1 MVIRE
6 TIRDALS
13 ITIVFLSATPF
24 TVQRVAVEIQ
34 TNSQYWYMRHNK
46 VNRLFN
52 VFDKRY
58 GTGFAG
64 NVWDSNGVAP
74 TLTTMGGV
82 IENR

>member
-1 MVIRE
+1 
-6 TIRDALS
+6 
-13 ITIVFLSATPF
+13 
-24 TVQRVAVEIQ
+24 
-34 TNSQYWYMRHNK
+34 MRQNK

-74 TLTTMGGV
+74 TLTTMGGG
-82 IENR
+82 NREPMIRIIHETE

>member
-1 MVIRE
+1 
-6 TIRDALS
+6 
-13 ITIVFLSATPF
+13 
-24 TVQRVAVEIQ
+24 
-34 TNSQYWYMRHNK
+34 MRHNK